1 MPANGIRP
9 ASLDQIAP
17 EPSNLSDVV
26 LASVWL
32 TMMMAN
38 DGLKWRETAPGVWKS
53 GIGRADKVTLLS
65 AAGTSPLLE
74 GLKKLGSGVLPQG
87 FTKETSGGTF
97 DGKAWVKLPLAP
109 DEKIYGLGLRLKGLE
124 RRGIVR
130 IRMDHFGET
139 DDHTH
144 APVPFYLSSKG
155 YGVFVNSAR
164 PLTFNI
170 GVGNRLGAKETPA
183 ARDRNTD
190 PKWDAEPFSGS
201 VEISADASGLEVY
214 IIEGPELMKV
224 VQRFNLLSGGGA
236 LPPKNALGFWHRVRT
251 MADSKEVLSEIDE
264 FKRRGFPLDVLGLE
278 PGWHSK
284 SYPCTYD
291 WNSKL
296 FPDPDGFLKECT
308 KRGVHINLWENPGVS
323 AESTIYKPLLPFAG
337 SHTEWLGMI
346 PDYLKPEA
354 RRIYASHHE
363 KTHVMKGV
371 SGYKL
376 DEVDG
381 FDNWLW
387 PDHAQFPSGV
397 NGGTM
402 RQIYGVTMQRAL
414 NDMFVKRNQR
424 TMGLVRGTN
433 AGAQP
438 FDYVIYSD
446 HYDHKEFLTALVST
460 GLCGTMWA
468 PEIRSAKNS
477 EEWIRRMQT
486 SCFAHLA
493 QLNGWADA
501 TKPWS
506 YPEVEEASKQTILL
520 RNRLF
525 PYLYTAFAQYAY
537 EGKPVVRPML
547 LEDVGTE
554 TDQFLLGDSLLVA
567 PMFAG
572 QKSRKVRLPKGVWL
586 DFHTGKEVGRG
597 VITVSPDLATIPLFV
612 RSGSVIPMLGPELSI
627 GQAFK
632 ADTVALEI
640 RLYGSATKKTMLYDD
655 DGTTF
660 DFRKG
665 AFSWIEIDPVKR
677 ELAIPLDKFKSKYGK
692 VRWVE
697 MSRK

>member
-1 MPANGIRP
+1 MTKDGMGWGESNPGI
-9 ASLDQIAP
+9 
-17 EPSNLSDVV
+17 
-26 LASVWL
+26 
-32 TMMMAN
+32 
-38 DGLKWRETAPGVWKS
+38 WRTTVGK
-53 GIGRADKVTLLS
+53 ADKVTLLG

-74 GLKKLGSGVLPQG
+74 GLKKLGKGSLPAG
-87 FTKETSGGTF
+87 LLDGTSGGTF
-97 DGKAWVKLPLAP
+97 DGKAWVKLPLAH

-130 IRMDHFGET
+130 LRMDHFGPS
-139 DDHTH
+139 DDRTH
-144 APVPFYLSSKG
+144 APVPFYISSKG

-170 GVGNRLGAKETPA
+170 GVGNRLGAEETPA

-190 PKWDAEPFSGS
+190 PNWDAEPFSGS

-214 IIEGPELMKV
+214 VIEGPELMKV
-224 VQRFNLLSGGGA
+224 VQRFNLLGGGGA
-236 LPPKNALGFWHRVRT
+236 LPPKSALGFWHRVRT
-251 MADSKEVLSEIDE
+251 MADSKEVLGEIDE
-264 FKRRGFPLDVLGLE
+264 FKKRGFPLDVLGLE
-278 PGWHSK
+278 PGWQSK

-291 WNSKL
+291 WNPKL
-296 FPDPDGFLKECT
+296 FPDPDAFLKACAA
-308 KRGVHINLWENPGVS
+308 KGVHVNLWENPGIS
-323 AESTIYKPLLPFAG
+323 AESSVYKALLPFAG
-337 SHTEWLGMI
+337 SHTEWLGMVA
-346 PDYLKPEA
+346 DYLKPEA
-354 RRIYASHHE
+354 RKIYAAHQE
-363 KTHVMKGV
+363 KTHVAKGV

-387 PDHAQFPSGV
+387 PDHAQFPSGI
-397 NGGTM
+397 NGATM

-414 NDMFVKRNQR
+414 NDMFLKRNQR

-537 EGKPVVRPML
+537 DGKPVVRPML
-547 LEDVGTE
+547 LEDGGLE
-554 TDQFLLGDSLLVA
+554 TDQFLLGDSILIA

-572 QKSRKVRLPKGVWL
+572 QKSRKVRLPKGVWC
-586 DFHTGKEVGRG
+586 DFHTGKEVGTG
-597 VITVSPDLATIPLFV
+597 TITISPDLATTPMFV
-612 RSGSVIPMLGPELSI
+612 RSGSAIPMLGPELSI
-627 GQAFK
+627 GEVFK
-632 ADTVALEI
+632 RNTVALEV
-640 RLYGSATKKTMLYDD
+640 RLYGNAAQKVQLYDD
-655 DGTTF
+655 DGVTF
-660 DFRKG
+660 DYRKG
-665 AFSWIEIDPVKR
+665 KLSWITIDPAKR
-677 ELAIPLDKFKSKYGK
+677 ELRIPFEAFKSKYGK
-692 VRWVE
+692 VVWVQVGG
-697 MSRK
+697 SG